1 MFIIPLVMNPTKVGL
16 AIVGQS
22 IIPRVLSLE
31 HLGHEPDQCW
41 AGHSRS
47 EYYPSSFSLVT
58 NLTKVVLVANLTQ

>member
-22 IIPRVLSLE
+22 IIPRILSLE
-31 HLGHEPDQCW
+31 HLGLEPDQGG

-47 EYYPSSFSLVT
+47 EFYP
-58 NLTKVVLVANLTQ
+58 